1 MIDFIKFCAN
11 VFFFMVSIFGIIFL
25 LFAVDFIYI
34 LIFLGVFFTIFLV
47 RLVMMFIEVDKRYKN
62 LEKQRK
68 EKKPVKYIIIK

>member
-11 VFFFMVSIFGIIFL
+11 IFFFMVSIFGIIFL
-25 LFAVDFIYI
+25 LFTVDFIYI
-34 LIFLGVFFTIFLV
+34 LIFLSIFFTIFLV

-68 EKKPVKYIIIK
+68 ETCKIYYY

>member
-1 MIDFIKFCAN
+1 MIDFIKFCAS

-25 LFAVDFIYI
+25 LFVVDFIYI
-34 LIFLGVFFTIFLV
+34 LIFLGIFFTIFLV

-68 EKKPVKYIIIK
+68 ETCKIYYY

>member
-1 MIDFIKFCAN
+1 
-11 VFFFMVSIFGIIFL
+11 FFFMVSIFGIIFL

-34 LIFLGVFFTIFLV
+34 LIFLGIFFTIFLV

-68 EKKPVKYIIIK
+68 AKKPVKYIIIK

>member
-1 MIDFIKFCAN
+1 MIDFIKFCAS

-34 LIFLGVFFTIFLV
+34 LIFLGIFFTIFLV

-68 EKKPVKYIIIK
+68 ETCKIYYY